1 MSVISG
7 SKTVFCEGKINSLDY
22 RILYRIVENLSEK
35 VTIVPSGSK
44 FTFSIFA
51 GGYFSANRQ
60 NNQKYLVFRDR
71 DFDIR
76 PTTEIKLLQF
86 SNIKQDFLSHRAC
99 IENYLLNAEL
109 IHHYWSDKYKEKQ
122 ENPASKWGYK
132 DSPGISIL
140 NNWIKQ
146 AALSIK
152 DYQAIRW
159 ALADLQFGESR
170 VQIKTTWTGGS
181 GKLPKSFLYSD
192 CKQEALNL
200 IATFQTSV
208 KNVNQDRFEES
219 LSYYQQ
225 LFSQDNFW
233 EEQQYLI
240 WFHGKD
246 LQKAMQKQKSQY
258 ISLSHF
264 FNWATDYVEL
274 NEHSD
279 LMELQVKIREL

>member
-7 SKTVFCEGKINSLDY
+7 GKTVFCEGKDNSLDY
-22 RILYRIVENLSEK
+22 KIIYRIVENLSEK

-51 GGYFSANRQ
+51 GGYFSRDKL

-76 PTTEIKLLQF
+76 PTKKIKLLQN
-86 SNIKQDFLSHRAC
+86 SRIPKVYLSHRAC
-99 IENYLLNAEL
+99 IENYLLNVKL
-109 IHHYWSDKYKEKQ
+109 IHQYWSEKYQEKQ

-132 DSPGISIL
+132 DSPGILTLS
-140 NNWIKQ
+140 NWIKQ
-146 AALSIK
+146 SASIIK

-170 VQIKTTWTGGS
+170 MQMKTTWTGGS
-181 GKLPKSFLYSD
+181 GKLPKSLDNSD
-192 CKQEALNL
+192 CKQEALSL
-200 IATFQTSV
+200 IANFQKSV

-219 LSYYQQ
+219 LSYYQK
-225 LFSQDNFW
+225 LFSQDKFW
-233 EEQQYLI
+233 EQQQYLI

-246 LQKAMQKQKSQY
+246 LQKAMQKQESQY
-258 ISLSHF
+258 IALSHF
-264 FNWATDYVEL
+264 FCSE
-274 NEHSD
+274 
-279 LMELQVKIREL
+279 

>member
-7 SKTVFCEGKINSLDY
+7 GKTVFCEGKSNSLDY

-35 VTIVPSGSK
+35 ITIVPSGSK

-86 SNIKQDFLSHRAC
+86 SNIKQGFLSHRAC

-132 DSPGISIL
+132 DSPGISTL
-140 NNWIKQ
+140 NNWIRQ

-170 VQIKTTWTGGS
+170 VQIKTTWTGAS
-181 GKLPKSFLYSD
+181 GKLPKSLENSD

-200 IATFQTSV
+200 IAHFQESL

-233 EEQQYLI
+233 EEEKYLI

-246 LQKAMQKQKSQY
+246 LQKAMQKQESQY
-258 ISLSHF
+258 IALSHF

-279 LMELQVKIREL
+279 LMELQLKIREL